1 MIVDNVLWQRL
12 EAVDETITKLLA
24 LRDVLTVHKLS
35 NEIIIEILS
44 SYVEEFSE
52 KHRAV
57 YERLRTLYNSESS
70 SLDSVFTQALEEL
83 EKKNN
88 D

>member
-1 MIVDNVLWQRL
+1 MLVDNVLWERL
-12 EAVDETITKLLA
+12 EALDETITKLLA
-24 LRDVLTVHKLS
+24 LRDVLSIHEFSRDVMV
-35 NEIIIEILS
+35 EILD